1 HNAGNSDRLRGI
13 RDDEIFRCEFA
24 GLTVESLNRLTRAS
38 AANDNRAPLKRV
50 EIERVSRVTHFVQG
64 VVAGICDFVDRPLI
78 DQFQSASDVCR
89 RWCDLNAA
97 NYTGGVTGTACDI
110 LDDDREVSSLLF
122 GELWH
127 DWLQVEV
134 IDRRGLARDT
144 EMVHGVGPIGRD
156 LGLIGE
162 VLALTVEAFDGD
174 TGLGE
179 PFG

>member
-1 HNAGNSDRLRGI
+1 MA
-13 RDDEIFRCEFA
+13 
-24 GLTVESLNRLTRAS
+24 
-38 AANDNRAPLKRV
+38 
-50 EIERVSRVTHFVQG
+50 
-64 VVAGICDFVDRPLI
+64 
-78 DQFQSASDVCR
+78 
-89 RWCDLNAA
+89 
-97 NYTGGVTGTACDI
+97 
-110 LDDDREVSSLLF
+110 DDRDRVRTKVE
-122 GELWH
+122 